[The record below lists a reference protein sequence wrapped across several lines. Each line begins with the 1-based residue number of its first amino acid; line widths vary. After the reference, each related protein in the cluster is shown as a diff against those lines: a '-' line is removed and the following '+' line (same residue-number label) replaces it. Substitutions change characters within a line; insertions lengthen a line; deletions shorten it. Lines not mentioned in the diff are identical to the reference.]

1 MIRLLLTALLL
12 ITTSSMAANKSQAA
26 SLSAE
31 QAAKPEIKNF
41 TGIIKSRNRSASEVV
56 YYIELE
62 NGEKIHISSNCDAKE
77 LKKHADKKVKIKT
90 RLREKSD
97 YPNDFIRQIYSF
109 ELIENDF

>member
-41 TGIIKSRNRSASEVV
+41 TGIIKSRNRSESEVV

-62 NGEKIHISSNCDAKE
+62 NGEKVHISSNCDADE
-77 LKKHADKKVKIKT
+77 LKKHENKKVKIKT
-90 RLREKSD
+90 RLREKTD
-97 YPNDFIRQIYSF
+97 YPNDFIRQIFSF
-109 ELIENDF
+109 EIIENDF

>member
-41 TGIIKSRNRSASEVV
+41 TGIDSPFEEPQNPTIKVNTANE
-56 YYIELE
+56 ELE
-62 NGEKIHISSNCDAKE
+62 DCLHHLINKIVPK
-77 LKKHADKKVKIKT
+77 LK
-90 RLREKSD
+90 
-97 YPNDFIRQIYSF
+97 
-109 ELIENDF
+109 